1 MACHIA
7 EVRDKQKGTPEMTIN
22 VTFYSSPVIEVF
34 RQGFKA
40 LPMSNVV
47 PGKNM
52 LCSNLQEVQEHLAA
66 YVEEVRATGKPAV
79 VGFYKAHRQG
89 PGARKPAGFDALGRK
104 HTPRGSV
111 HPRRRRKPSND

>member
-1 MACHIA
+1 
-7 EVRDKQKGTPEMTIN
+7 MTIN

-104 HTPRGSV
+104 HTLLNTASV
-111 HPRRRRKPSND
+111 QRKEEAA